1 MNYSFNELFNTL
13 RKRRVHYNVLGLNE
27 SSTEGDIKKA
37 YRKLALRFH
46 PDKNKH
52 SQASAVMLMINE
64 TKERLEDT
72 LRYNDAMREQE
83 RVRMAQNHIEI
94 SSGSSSSLSSDEFLE
109 KKIDDSSNSGTS
121 QMPTKPVT

>member
-1 MNYSFNELFNTL
+1 MICLFNNYFNNL

-52 SQASAVMLMINE
+52 SQASDVMLMI
-64 TKERLEDT
+64 KEAKEELEDT
-72 LRYNDAMREQE
+72 LCYNYAMREQE
-83 RVRMAQNHIEI
+83 RVCMA
-94 SSGSSSSLSSDEFLE
+94 
-109 KKIDDSSNSGTS
+109 
-121 QMPTKPVT
+121 